1 MQTVADMKLI
11 TCIIPRGLGSD
22 LVDALHEEKELT
34 AVNVAHGR
42 GISRRGGY
50 FAQEVDIL
58 TVIVAASAADNIF
71 AYLYDRIDIEG
82 SSRRFLFQESLGCT
96 TDFVL
101 PDSVEEEQV

>member
-1 MQTVADMKLI
+1 MKLI
-11 TCIIPRGLGSD
+11 TCVIPRGLGSE
-22 LVDALHEEKELT
+22 LVDVLHTEKKLT

-50 FAQEVDIL
+50 FAQEVDVL
-58 TVIVAASAADNIF
+58 TVAVAASEADSIF

-82 SSRRFLFQESLGCT
+82 SRRRFMFQESLGLA

-101 PDSVEEEQV
+101 PEGVQEEEV